1 MTDSKTA
8 RPRPSLPMRLLRIAL
23 VATILFYPAW
33 CATLY
38 FQQDAMVFPRNLA
51 NQGRT
56 AIAPPQSA
64 TELTIETPDGPV
76 HAWLISPRAPSAP
89 TPVVVYFHGNAELIQ
104 DCLDTTEFY
113 TSRGLCVLIP
123 EYRGYATSAGTP
135 SEDAIVADA
144 LAFIEQLR
152 ARPDLDF
159 SRLVLHGRSLGG
171 GVAAQVAS
179 RVAPRALVLDCTFTS
194 IASFA
199 SRYAVPP
206 FLVRNPFRTDEVL
219 PSLACPILISHG
231 TADTVIPYSHSQ
243 ALAQLNPKAR
253 LNTYPCGHLDFPG
266 DREVYNDA
274 LTQFL
279 RDAGVLP

>member
-1 MTDSKTA
+1 MTGSKTS

-56 AIAPPQSA
+56 ALAPARGA

-76 HAWLISPRAPSAP
+76 HAWFVEPPSHNDH
-89 TPVVVYFHGNAELIQ
+89 TPVAVYFHGNAELIQ

-113 TSRGLCVLIP
+113 TSRGFCVLIP
-123 EYRGYATSAGTP
+123 EYRGYGTSAGTP

-152 ARPDLDF
+152 ARPGLDF
-159 SRLVLHGRSLGG
+159 SRLILHGRSLGG
-171 GVAAQVAS
+171 GVAAQIAL
-179 RVAPRALVLDCTFTS
+179 RVPPRALVLDCTFTS

-199 SRYAVPP
+199 GRYAVPA
-206 FLVRNPFRTDEVL
+206 FLVRNPFHTDEVL
-219 PSLACPILISHG
+219 PSLTCPILISHG

-243 ALAQLNPKAR
+243 ALSQLNPKAR

-266 DREVYNDA
+266 DREAYNDA